1 MSAGYTYKTM
11 ADPADPSPDDPA
23 ASPLEHIVD
32 DYEPRQEALDFAI
45 KAVESG
51 VTFEETQRRLMENG
65 WAESDAQ
72 DIVEEARIQTLETRG
87 VVTRD
92 KVLRN
97 INSRYSRGMN
107 GGWLIGFP
115 IWSSMVRLI
124 HSLGNIAFLRRRR
137 SHKSEV
143 DDRRE

>member
-1 MSAGYTYKTM
+1 MP
-11 ADPADPSPDDPA
+11 DPADPSSSDPS

-45 KAVESG
+45 KAIASG
-51 VTFEETQRRLMENG
+51 VTFEDTQARLIETG
-65 WAESDAQ
+65 WSESDAQ
-72 DIVEEARIQTLETRG
+72 DIVEEARIYTQEARG

-92 KVLRN
+92 TVLRR
-97 INSRYSRGMN
+97 INTRYSRGMN

-124 HSLGNIAFLRRRR
+124 HSLGSMSLLRRTQ
-137 SHKSEV
+137 SQKP
-143 DDRRE
+143 DDRDE